1 MGNPLKEV
9 FTLYDA
15 TEAYE
20 ELTKMGIDT
29 ITKMQK
35 IQYEHVEKVVLDNQS
50 FFSPNQEKLKIFKLL

>member
-1 MGNPLKEV
+1 MKEV

>member
-1 MGNPLKEV
+1 M
-9 FTLYDA
+9 YDA

-50 FFSPNQEKLKIFKLL
+50 FFNPNQEKLKISKLL